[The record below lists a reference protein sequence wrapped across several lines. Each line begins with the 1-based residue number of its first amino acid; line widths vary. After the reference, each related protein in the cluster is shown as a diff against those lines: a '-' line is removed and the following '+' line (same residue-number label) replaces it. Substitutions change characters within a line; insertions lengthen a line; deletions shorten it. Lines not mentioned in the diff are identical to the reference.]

1 MSLSPDLEEWI
12 WQDNRNF
19 IQDNNIF
26 DHTYFNFMWQMVQFL
41 PTTLNKDSD
50 GATDDITLMSARLAT
65 SFFLETFIHAKEK
78 LNIVQWVEV
87 LTKQLDS
94 STLACRWLLDQMATD
109 NHWPVTIFLKCNIGT
124 IRQMFHRLV
133 IHVIQKLRGECCSGK
148 ISSLSLNLRFRLSSV
163 SPALATSGGQLP

>member
-1 MSLSPDLEEWI
+1 MS
-12 WQDNRNF
+12 
-19 IQDNNIF
+19 
-26 DHTYFNFMWQMVQFL
+26 
-41 PTTLNKDSD
+41 
-50 GATDDITLMSARLAT
+50 RLAT

-94 STLACRWLLDQMATD
+94 STQACRWFLDQMASD

-133 IHVIQKLRGECCSGK
+133 IHVIQKLRGK
-148 ISSLSLNLRFRLSSV
+148 IMTDLNINI
-163 SPALATSGGQLP
+163 

>member
-1 MSLSPDLEEWI
+1 MNTQSDQYHNL
-12 WQDNRNF
+12 
-19 IQDNNIF
+19 NI
-26 DHTYFNFMWQMVQFL
+26 
-41 PTTLNKDSD
+41 S
-50 GATDDITLMSARLAT
+50 RLAT

-94 STLACRWLLDQMATD
+94 STQACRWFLDQMASD

-133 IHVIQKLRGECCSGK
+133 IHVIQKLRGK
-148 ISSLSLNLRFRLSSV
+148 IIILINIYDLNINI
-163 SPALATSGGQLP
+163 

>member
-1 MSLSPDLEEWI
+1 MELRTTSLSCL
-12 WQDNRNF
+12 RGK
-19 IQDNNIF
+19 
-26 DHTYFNFMWQMVQFL
+26 FL
-41 PTTLNKDSD
+41 LKLCGKLLT
-50 GATDDITLMSARLAT
+50 GYCRLAT

-94 STLACRWLLDQMATD
+94 STQACRWFLDQMASD

-133 IHVIQKLRGECCSGK
+133 IHVIQKLRGD
-148 ISSLSLNLRFRLSSV
+148 INIIY
-163 SPALATSGGQLP
+163 PYIW

>member
-1 MSLSPDLEEWI
+1 M
-12 WQDNRNF
+12 
-19 IQDNNIF
+19 
-26 DHTYFNFMWQMVQFL
+26 
-41 PTTLNKDSD
+41 
-50 GATDDITLMSARLAT
+50 
-65 SFFLETFIHAKEK
+65 ETFIHAKEK

-148 ISSLSLNLRFRLSSV
+148 ISSLSLHLRFRLSSV